1 MKRDEILDT
10 AKELINGQR
19 AKDYGDAFDNH
30 SRIAEGWNII
40 MNGALI
46 SHGYLTEQH
55 VILMMDWVKTAR
67 LLETLDH
74 DDSWTDKA
82 GYTAL
87 GGEFSERVR
96 ESSARHAVNHPGAA
110 LTQASEPLR
119 GPKND

>member
-30 SRIAEGWNII
+30 SRIANGWNII

-55 VILMMDWVKTAR
+55 VILMMDWMKTAR

-74 DDSWTDKA
+74 DDSWTDKL
-82 GYTAL
+82 GYSAL
-87 GGEFSERVR
+87 GAEFSEQTR
-96 ESSARHAVNHPGAA
+96 EADEMFSRH
-110 LTQASEPLR
+110 R
-119 GPKND
+119 KINDE